1 MKRNGLSKA
10 IKLVLVGTLAG
21 GLAAC
26 GGGGSGSSGSG
37 SVSGNAE
44 GTSVGA
50 VTGFGSVY
58 VNGTRF
64 ATDGSVSSDD
74 GIEREGQLE
83 KGMVL
88 KIKGDWDER
97 GQGQA
102 DAVFYDDTLRG
113 PLVAATW
120 DATAST
126 GQLEL
131 LGQVVVLNNQTV
143 FRGATP
149 VELAAAP
156 ANYRVRVSGWR
167 LDDGSFRASFVGAS
181 LPGSDFDDVNEAE
194 LEGVVQNLDTQLRT
208 FTING
213 FTVDY
218 TSAVADDDFSLDQLE
233 NGLAVEVEGQL
244 NVDGD
249 VLLAEEIDDEDDLF
263 DDNDDVEISGD
274 IYDYDSTARTF
285 RINGVLVQIDG
296 DTDFDD
302 ISAGSLQDGVF
313 VKVEGDYRNGVLL
326 ADEIEGR
333 EGDAELDGQIEEID
347 LSNELLVVSGIR
359 VQLTANTLIDDDDD
373 DDDRRNRVDDINAFT
388 VGDYV
393 EVEGRQRADYL
404 EAVTIEREDG
414 DDDDDFELEA
424 RVDALGSNSVTFMNL
439 EILQGDF
446 SLAGVR
452 VGDEV
457 EAEYRKTT
465 GGQYE
470 LAEDLDD

>member
-404 EAVTIEREDG
+404 EAFTIEREDG

>member
-10 IKLVLVGTLAG
+10 INLVLVGTLAG

-26 GGGGSGSSGSG
+26 GGGGSGSSGSVG
-37 SVSGNAE
+37 ASGNAE

-167 LDDGSFRASFVGAS
+167 LDDGSFRASFVGAR
-181 LPGSDFDDVNEAE
+181 LLGSDFDDVNEAE
-194 LEGVVQNLDTQLRT
+194 LEGVVQNLDAQLQT

-244 NVDGD
+244 NADGD

-274 IYDYDSTARTF
+274 IYDFDASARTF
-285 RINGVLVQIDG
+285 RINGVLVQLNAE
-296 DTDFDD
+296 TEFDD
-302 ISAGSLQDGVF
+302 ISEGSLQDGVF
-313 VKVEGDYRNGVLL
+313 VKVEGDFRNNTLL
-326 ADEIEGR
+326 AEEVEGR
-333 EGDAELDGQIEEID
+333 EGDAELDGIIQQID
-347 LSNELLVVSGIR
+347 LDSELLVVSGVR
-359 VQLTANTLIDDDDD
+359 VQLTANTLIDDDDSD
-373 DDDRRNRVDDINAFT
+373 NDLRNRVDDINAFS

-393 EVEGRQRADYL
+393 EVEGRQRTDHL
-404 EAVTIEREDG
+404 EAFTIEREDSDE
-414 DDDDDFELEA
+414 DDNFELEA
-424 RVDALGSNSVTFMNL
+424 RIDAISDTSVTVMNL
-439 EILQGDF
+439 EILLNGF
-446 SLAGVR
+446 SVAGLQ
-452 VGDEV
+452 VGDEAEV
-457 EAEYRKTT
+457 EYDQTIGGEYVLTANP
-465 GGQYE
+465 E
-470 LAEDLDD
+470 N

>member
-1 MKRNGLSKA
+1 M
-10 IKLVLVGTLAG
+10 
-21 GLAAC
+21 
-26 GGGGSGSSGSG
+26 
-37 SVSGNAE
+37 E
-44 GTSVGA
+44 
-50 VTGFGSVY
+50 
-58 VNGTRF
+58 
-64 ATDGSVSSDD
+64 
-74 GIEREGQLE
+74 
-83 KGMVL
+83 
-88 KIKGDWDER
+88 
-97 GQGQA
+97 
-102 DAVFYDDTLRG
+102 
-113 PLVAATW
+113 
-120 DATAST
+120 
-126 GQLEL
+126 
-131 LGQVVVLNNQTV
+131 
-143 FRGATP
+143 
-149 VELAAAP
+149 
-156 ANYRVRVSGWR
+156 
-167 LDDGSFRASFVGAS
+167 
-181 LPGSDFDDVNEAE
+181 FDDDNEVE
-194 LEGVVQNLDTQLRT
+194 LEGVVQSLDEVAET

-213 FTVDY
+213 FTVNY

-373 DDDRRNRVDDINAFT
+373 DDDDRRNRVDDINAFT

-404 EAVTIEREDG
+404 EAFTIEREDG

-465 GGQYE
+465 GGEYE

>member
-1 MKRNGLSKA
+1 M
-10 IKLVLVGTLAG
+10 
-21 GLAAC
+21 
-26 GGGGSGSSGSG
+26 
-37 SVSGNAE
+37 
-44 GTSVGA
+44 
-50 VTGFGSVY
+50 
-58 VNGTRF
+58 
-64 ATDGSVSSDD
+64 
-74 GIEREGQLE
+74 
-83 KGMVL
+83 
-88 KIKGDWDER
+88 
-97 GQGQA
+97 
-102 DAVFYDDTLRG
+102 
-113 PLVAATW
+113 
-120 DATAST
+120 
-126 GQLEL
+126 
-131 LGQVVVLNNQTV
+131 
-143 FRGATP
+143 
-149 VELAAAP
+149 
-156 ANYRVRVSGWR
+156 
-167 LDDGSFRASFVGAS
+167 
-181 LPGSDFDDVNEAE
+181 DFDDDNEVE
-194 LEGVVQNLDTQLRT
+194 LEGVVQNLDAMAQT

-213 FTVDY
+213 FNVDY
-218 TSAVADDDFSLDQLE
+218 QLATGDDDFDLDDLS
-233 NGLAVEVEGQL
+233 NGMTVEVEGYLQGATL
-244 NVDGD
+244 M
-249 VLLAEEIDDEDDLF
+249 AREIDDEDDLF

-333 EGDAELDGQIEEID
+333 EGDAELDGQIEQID
-347 LSNELLVVSGIR
+347 LSNELLVVSGVR

-373 DDDRRNRVDDINAFT
+373 DDDRRNRVDDINAFN

-404 EAVTIEREDG
+404 EAFTIEREDG

-439 EILQGDF
+439 EILQGNF
-446 SLAGVR
+446 SLSGVR

-470 LAEDLDD
+470 LVENLDD

>member
-26 GGGGSGSSGSG
+26 GGGGSGSSGSVG
-37 SVSGNAE
+37 ASGNAE

-113 PLVAATW
+113 PLIAATW

-167 LDDGSFRASFVGAS
+167 LDDGSFRASFVGAR
-181 LPGSDFDDVNEAE
+181 LLGSDFDDVNEAE
-194 LEGVVQNLDTQLRT
+194 LEGVIQNLDAQLQT

-274 IYDYDSTARTF
+274 IYDYDSSARTL

-302 ISAGSLQDGVF
+302 ISAGSLQNGVF

-373 DDDRRNRVDDINAFT
+373 DRRNRVDDINAFT

-404 EAVTIEREDG
+404 EAFTIEREDG
-414 DDDDDFELEA
+414 DDDDNFELEA
-424 RVDALGSNSVTFMNL
+424 RADALGSNSVTFMNL
-439 EILQGDF
+439 EILQGNF

-457 EAEYRKTT
+457 EVEYRKTT

-470 LAEDLDD
+470 LVEDLDD

>member
-26 GGGGSGSSGSG
+26 GGGSGSSGSVG
-37 SVSGNAE
+37 ASGNAE

-74 GIEREGQLE
+74 GIEREDQLE

-131 LGQVVVLNNQTV
+131 LGQTVALTNQTV

-149 VELAAAP
+149 AELAAAP

-194 LEGVVQNLDTQLRT
+194 LEGVVQNLDTQSRT

-213 FTVDY
+213 FKVDY
-218 TSAVADDDFSLDQLE
+218 QLATGDDGFDLDDLS
-233 NGLAVEVEGQL
+233 NGMTVEVEGYLQ
-244 NVDGD
+244 DGT
-249 VLLAEEIDDEDDLF
+249 LMAREIDDEDDLI

-274 IYDYDSTARTF
+274 IYDYNSSARTF

-347 LSNELLVVSGIR
+347 LSNESLVVSGIR

-373 DDDRRNRVDDINAFT
+373 RRNRVDDINAFN

-404 EAVTIEREDG
+404 EAFTIEREDG
-414 DDDDDFELEA
+414 DDDDNFELEA

-439 EILQGDF
+439 EILQGNF

-457 EAEYRKTT
+457 EVEYRKTT

-470 LAEDLDD
+470 LVEDLDD

>member
-1 MKRNGLSKA
+1 
-10 IKLVLVGTLAG
+10 
-21 GLAAC
+21 
-26 GGGGSGSSGSG
+26 
-37 SVSGNAE
+37 
-44 GTSVGA
+44 
-50 VTGFGSVY
+50 
-58 VNGTRF
+58 
-64 ATDGSVSSDD
+64 
-74 GIEREGQLE
+74 
-83 KGMVL
+83 
-88 KIKGDWDER
+88 
-97 GQGQA
+97 
-102 DAVFYDDTLRG
+102 
-113 PLVAATW
+113 
-120 DATAST
+120 
-126 GQLEL
+126 
-131 LGQVVVLNNQTV
+131 
-143 FRGATP
+143 
-149 VELAAAP
+149 
-156 ANYRVRVSGWR
+156 
-167 LDDGSFRASFVGAS
+167 
-181 LPGSDFDDVNEAE
+181 E
-194 LEGVVQNLDTQLRT
+194 LEGVVQNLDTQSRT

-274 IYDYDSTARTF
+274 IYDYDSAARTF
-285 RINGVLVQIDG
+285 RSNGVLVQIDG

-333 EGDAELDGQIEEID
+333 EGDAGLDGQIEQND
-347 LSNELLVVSGIR
+347 LSNEVLVVSGVR

-373 DDDRRNRVDDINAFT
+373 DDGRRNRVDDINAFT

-404 EAVTIEREDG
+404 EAFTIEREDG
-414 DDDDDFELEA
+414 DDDDNFELEA

-439 EILQGDF
+439 EILQGNF
-446 SLAGVR
+446 SLSGVR

-470 LAEDLDD
+470 LVEDLDD

>member
-10 IKLVLVGTLAG
+10 IKLVLVGTFAS

-26 GGGGSGSSGSG
+26 GGGGSGSSGS
-37 SVSGNAE
+37 VSTGANAE

-64 ATDGSVSSDD
+64 ETDGSVTSDD
-74 GIEREGQLE
+74 GIVREDQLE

-88 KIKGDWDER
+88 KVKGSWDSR

-102 DAVFYDDTLRG
+102 SDIRYDDTLRG
-113 PLVAATW
+113 PLAGASWDSVAAT
-120 DATAST
+120 
-126 GQLEL
+126 GELQL
-131 LGQVVVLNNQTV
+131 LGQTVALTSQTV

-167 LDDGSFRASFVGAS
+167 LDDGSFRASFVGAR
-181 LPGSDFDDVNEAE
+181 LLGSDFDDVNEAE
-194 LEGVVQNLDTQLRT
+194 LEGVVQNLDTQSQT

-213 FTVDY
+213 FTVNY

-263 DDNDDVEISGD
+263 GDNDDVEISGD
-274 IYDYDSTARTF
+274 IYDYDSSARTF

-404 EAVTIEREDG
+404 EAFTIEREDG
-414 DDDDDFELEA
+414 DDDDNFELEA

-439 EILQGDF
+439 EILQGHF

>member
-26 GGGGSGSSGSG
+26 GGGGSGSSGSVG
-37 SVSGNAE
+37 ASGNAE

-88 KIKGDWDER
+88 KIKGGWDER

-167 LDDGSFRASFVGAS
+167 LDDGSFRASFVGAR
-181 LPGSDFDDVNEAE
+181 LLGSDFDDVNEAE
-194 LEGVVQNLDTQLRT
+194 LEGVVQNLDAQLQT

-244 NVDGD
+244 NADGD
-249 VLLAEEIDDEDDLF
+249 VLLAEEID
-263 DDNDDVEISGD
+263 
-274 IYDYDSTARTF
+274 
-285 RINGVLVQIDG
+285 
-296 DTDFDD
+296 
-302 ISAGSLQDGVF
+302 
-313 VKVEGDYRNGVLL
+313 
-326 ADEIEGR
+326 
-333 EGDAELDGQIEEID
+333 
-347 LSNELLVVSGIR
+347 
-359 VQLTANTLIDDDDD
+359 
-373 DDDRRNRVDDINAFT
+373 
-388 VGDYV
+388 
-393 EVEGRQRADYL
+393 
-404 EAVTIEREDG
+404 
-414 DDDDDFELEA
+414 
-424 RVDALGSNSVTFMNL
+424 
-439 EILQGDF
+439 
-446 SLAGVR
+446 
-452 VGDEV
+452 
-457 EAEYRKTT
+457 
-465 GGQYE
+465 
-470 LAEDLDD
+470 

>member
-26 GGGGSGSSGSG
+26 GGGGSGSSGSVG
-37 SVSGNAE
+37 ASGNAE

-88 KIKGDWDER
+88 KIKGGWDER

-404 EAVTIEREDG
+404 EAFTIEREDG